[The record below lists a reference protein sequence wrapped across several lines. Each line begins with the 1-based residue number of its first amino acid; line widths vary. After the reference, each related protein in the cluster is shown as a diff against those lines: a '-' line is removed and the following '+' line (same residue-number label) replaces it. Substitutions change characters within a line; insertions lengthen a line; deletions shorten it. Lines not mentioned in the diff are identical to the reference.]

1 MLGQFTPERLRD
13 LVEGAAAVAGQTDL
27 QAILSTTVEIAMDLT
42 GARHG
47 ALGVTGRHGSVGD
60 FVHAGI
66 DPEVVETIGAPP
78 KGRGLLGVVMREGR
92 TLRLDDTRDHP
103 DSVGVPP
110 HHPEMD
116 SFLGV
121 PLRAGTNLFGSLY
134 LTDKDGGFTQE
145 DEALVEALAM
155 IAGTAVRTVRL
166 QQRLQ
171 SLAVAEDR
179 ERIARDLHDAII
191 QDLFAVGLSLQGQAL
206 KVEDPEV
213 RRALEQDVESL
224 DRTITSLRGFIF
236 DLGAPAGEQRTL
248 RAELRDLVTR
258 LAGPHDTE
266 VHVAYTGSLD
276 ALPQPIIDDAIQL
289 VRESLSNSLRHS
301 RADRITIEIHGGDDL
316 LALSISDNGVGF
328 EPSEVAWGMGLTNL
342 RERAERAGGH
352 VSIRSVAGSGTVVRA
367 TLPLQP

>member
-1 MLGQFTPERLRD
+1 MVLRQFTPARLRD

-27 QAILSTTVEIAMDLT
+27 QAILATTVEIAMDLT
-42 GARHG
+42 GAPHA
-47 ALGVTGRHGSVGD
+47 ALGVVGQHGGLVD
-60 FVHAGI
+60 FVHAGL
-66 DPEVVETIGAPP
+66 DPVTAETIGAPP
-78 KGRGLLGVVMREGR
+78 QGRGLLGLISRDGETVRV
-92 TLRLDDTRDHP
+92 DDLSDHP
-103 DSVGVPP
+103 ASIGMPS
-110 HHPEMD
+110 HHPQMG

-121 PLRAGTNLFGSLY
+121 PVRAGPNLFGNLY
-134 LTDKDGGFTQE
+134 LTDKEDGFTEE

-155 IAGTAVRTVRL
+155 IAGTAIRTVRL

-206 KVEDPEV
+206 KVVDPEI

-236 DLGAPAGEQRTL
+236 DLGAPAGGQRTL
-248 RAELRDLVTR
+248 RSELRELVTR

-276 ALPQPIIDDAIQL
+276 ALPQHVIDDATQL

-301 RADRITIEIHGGDDL
+301 SADRVTIEIHGGDDR
-316 LALSISDNGVGF
+316 LALRISDNGVGF
-328 EPSEVAWGMGLTNL
+328 DPAEVAWGLGLTNL
-342 RERAERAGGH
+342 RERATRAGGQI
-352 VSIRSVAGSGTVVRA
+352 SIDSTAESGTAVRA
-367 TLPLQP
+367 SLPL

>member
-1 MLGQFTPERLRD
+1 MVLRKFPPARLRD

-42 GARHG
+42 GARYG
-47 ALGVTGRHGSVGD
+47 ALGVIGQHGTVAD
-60 FVHAGI
+60 FVHAGF
-66 DPEVVETIGAPP
+66 DPEIIESIGSTP
-78 KGRGLLGVVMREGR
+78 KGRGVLGVVMREGH
-92 TLRLDDTRDHP
+92 TLRLDAVSDHP
-103 DSVGVPP
+103 DSIGFPP
-110 HHPEMD
+110 KHPPMG

-134 LTDKDGGFTQE
+134 LTDKDGGFTDE

-206 KVEDPEV
+206 KVVDPDV
-213 RRALEQDVESL
+213 RKALEQDVESL

-248 RAELRDLVTR
+248 RSELRELVTR

-266 VHVAYTGSLD
+266 VHVAYTGSLES
-276 ALPQPIIDDAIQL
+276 LPQPVIDDAIQL

-301 RADRITIEIHGGDDL
+301 AADRITIDIHGGDDR

-328 EPSEVAWGMGLTNL
+328 NPAEVAWGLGLTNL
-342 RERAERAGGH
+342 RERATRAGGH
-352 VSIRSVAGSGTVVRA
+352 ISIKSVSDGGTVVRA
-367 TLPLQP
+367 TLPL

>member
-1 MLGQFTPERLRD
+1 
-13 LVEGAAAVAGQTDL
+13 
-27 QAILSTTVEIAMDLT
+27 MDLT
-42 GARHG
+42 GAQHG
-47 ALGVTGRHGSVGD
+47 ALGVVGEHGTVAG
-60 FVHAGI
+60 FVHAGLEPAI
-66 DPEVVETIGAPP
+66 AERIGSPP
-78 KGRGLLGVVMREGR
+78 KGRGILGTVMREGHTMR
-92 TLRLDDTRDHP
+92 IDRVAAHP
-103 DSVGVPP
+103 DAAGFPE
-110 HHPEMD
+110 HHPPMG

-134 LTDKDGGFTQE
+134 LTDKDGGFTEE

-155 IAGTAVRTVRL
+155 IAGTAIRTVRL

-206 KVEDPEV
+206 KVGNPEI
-213 RRALEQDVESL
+213 RKALEQDVESL

-236 DLGAPAGEQRTL
+236 DLGAPAGERRTL
-248 RAELRDLVTR
+248 RSELRELVTR

-276 ALPQPIIDDAIQL
+276 ALPQEVIDDAIQL

-301 RADRITIEIHGGDDL
+301 HADRITIEIHGGDDR
-316 LALSISDNGVGF
+316 LALSISDNGIGF
-328 EPSEVAWGMGLTNL
+328 DPAEVAWGLGLTNL
-342 RERAERAGGH
+342 RERTTRAGGH
-352 VSIRSVAGSGTVVRA
+352 IAITSEAESGTVVRA
-367 TLPLQP
+367 TLPL